1 MEQQSTKIR
10 FYAVRTFNE
19 KFNASFD
26 FLKQNWKPLV
36 KYITYLILPVCII
49 QMFFTMRFM
58 NGYMGLFQTL
68 MGSMGDMDSLSAFN
82 EIDWISYS
90 MLMICNIIGT
100 TFVTSTIYSIIQI
113 YNERENGIQNLTFTE
128 LKPYLLKN
136 IGRYLVSFFMIFIFL
151 IIFMVIAVFL
161 GVATPFTAILTI
173 PAFFAMCIAISLFI
187 PVYMFENVNVFSAFT
202 KSITMGFATWG
213 GIFVISLV
221 MLLIGSI
228 LQGVM
233 SMPYSAMVGVQTIF
247 SLSDTTEVS
256 PSGFN
261 AISYILGVIS
271 IYGSLLGSMFF
282 IIGMAYQYSHAAE
295 KMNSVSVVED
305 IDNFENF

>member
-1 MEQQSTKIR
+1 MEQQSAKIR

-26 FLKQNWKPLV
+26 FLKLNWKPLL
-36 KYITYLILPVCII
+36 KYVTYLILPVCII

-68 MGSMGDMDSLSAFN
+68 MGSAGAMNDLSAFN
-82 EIDWISYS
+82 EIDWASYS
-90 MLMICNIIGT
+90 MLMICNILGAA
-100 TFVTSTIYSIIQI
+100 FVTSVIYSLIQI
-113 YNERENGIQNLTFTE
+113 YNEREAGIQELTFSE

-136 IGRYLVSFFMIFIFL
+136 IGRYLASFFMLMIFL
-151 IIFMVIAVFL
+151 FIVTFVIALL
-161 GVATPFTAILTI
+161 GGMLPLTLILTI
-173 PAFFAMCIAISLFI
+173 PAIFALLIAVTLFI
-187 PVYMFENVNVFSAFT
+187 PTYMFENINIFTAFS
-202 KSITMGFATWG
+202 KSFKMGFATWG
-213 GIFVISLV
+213 GIFTISIV
-221 MLLIGSI
+221 MLIIGSI

-247 SLSDTTEVS
+247 SLSDTSEVS

-261 AISYILGVIS
+261 AISYLLGVIAA
-271 IYGSLLGSMFF
+271 YGALIGNMFF

-295 KMNSVSVVED
+295 KMSSVSVVED

>member
-1 MEQQSTKIR
+1 MEQQNTKIK

-26 FLKQNWKPLV
+26 FLKQSWKPLL
-36 KYITYLILPVCII
+36 KYVTYLILPVCII
-49 QMFFTMRFM
+49 QTFFTMRFM
-58 NGYMGLFQTL
+58 DGYMGFYQTIL
-68 MGSMGDMDSLSAFN
+68 ASAGNLDALGAFS
-82 EIDWISYS
+82 EIDWASYS
-90 MLMICNIIGT
+90 MLMICNVLGAS
-100 TFVTSTIYSIIQI
+100 FVTSVIYSLIQI
-113 YNERENGIQNLTFTE
+113 YNVRDGGIQELTFAE

-136 IGRYLVSFFMIFIFL
+136 IGRYLASFFVLFI
-151 IIFMVIAVFL
+151 IMVVFL
-161 GVATPFTAILTI
+161 AIIGFLAGMLPLTALLTFPAMIVLLVAVA
-173 PAFFAMCIAISLFI
+173 LFI
-187 PVYMFENVNVFSAFT
+187 PTYMFENINIFTAFS
-202 KSITMGFATWG
+202 KSFQMGFATWG

-221 MLLIGSI
+221 MIIIGSI

-247 SLSDTTEVS
+247 ALSDTTEVS

-261 AISYILGVIS
+261 VVTYLLGVIS
-271 IYGSLLGSMFF
+271 AYGALVGNIFF
-282 IIGMAYQYSHAAE
+282 VIGMAYQYSHAAE